1 MAIKDNFSIF
11 NLFLDKKVKIITSDG
26 SFFIRVPTVKEFSL
40 NDQIN
45 AVYHILGLPEE
56 KRKHLVPFEVKSSL
70 DLIHTIIFKIS
81 IYKEYN
87 KIAEQF
93 CEALKFFIPDVDINY
108 ELQKIIINNI
118 TINEEI

>member
-1 MAIKDNFSIF
+1 MLYYIYGTSHTFCFNANLLDSSGGDFSIF

-70 DLIHTIIFKIS
+70 GS
-81 IYKEYN
+81 
-87 KIAEQF
+87 
-93 CEALKFFIPDVDINY
+93 
-108 ELQKIIINNI
+108 NNPC
-118 TINEEI
+118 